1 MRTRKASLRIDP
13 VLLGK
18 EVESRIGD
26 SAATWRHYNCKLV
39 TPMYGGGVTPGE
51 VDREMPIRA
60 TAIRGQLRYWWR
72 LLNRNR
78 PEHLAADGK
87 PDSGKLFASERAIWG
102 GLGDEGSLAASQ
114 VTVRVETRSAEV
126 KTSPKDGSALGK
138 MIVTDS
144 GVSVDWLPCNGPL
157 EFVLSLRIDS
167 CEESV
172 LQALRMWASFGGIGA
187 RRRRGLG
194 ALEVVDSAGDRLL
207 ASKADRDAAKAI
219 LCPMAGDGFNDYRQA
234 VEAGVQCLLDFR
246 QKAGLAR
253 GLGTGARPGGSYW
266 PEANAVRKLTA
277 RARPDNIHALGSSTP
292 LLFPRA
298 LLGLPIVFQFK
309 LHERQGDPYPST
321 LEVANEGDMPRDR
334 FASPLIFSAWPE
346 VRGNKTI
353 YRPVVLLL
361 PTHNELRKRALKLKI
376 GTSTSLPI
384 AKGSWWPSDAGR
396 RQSVLPSTLHRF
408 AGEKFDVLQVFLQY
422 FQKGATTCTPG

>member
-1 MRTRKASLRIDP
+1 MRTRKAALEIDP
-13 VLLGK
+13 ALLTA
-18 EVESRIGD
+18 EVESQIRG
-26 SAATWRHYNCKLV
+26 STATWRRYTCTLV

-51 VDREMPIRA
+51 VDRELPIRA

-72 LLNRNR
+72 LLNRHR

-87 PDSGKLFASERAIWG
+87 PDSGKLFASEREIWG
-102 GLGDEGSLAASQ
+102 GLGDQGRLAASQ
-114 VTVRVETRSAEV
+114 VDVRVETPSAPRM
-126 KTSPKDGSALGK
+126 TSPKDGSALGK

-144 GVSVDWLPCNGPL
+144 GASVDWLPCNRRFD
-157 EFVLSLRIDS
+157 FVLALRIAT

-172 LQALRMWASFGGIGA
+172 LQALRMWASFGGMGA

-194 ALEVVDSAGDRLL
+194 ALEVVDSAGSRLS
-207 ASKADRDAAKAI
+207 ASKSDRDAAKAV
-219 LCPMAGDGFNDYRQA
+219 LYPMAGDGFDDYRKA
-234 VEAGVQCLLDFR
+234 VEAGVQCLIDFR

-266 PEANAVRKLTA
+266 PEANAVRKLTG
-277 RARPDNIHALGSSTP
+277 RARPDNIHALGSRTP

-309 LHERQGDPYPST
+309 LHERQGDPYAST
-321 LEVANEGDMPRDR
+321 LEVADDGDTRRDR

-346 VRGNKTI
+346 VCGTKTM

-361 PTHNELRKRALKLKI
+361 STHNELRKRALKLKI
-376 GTSTSLPI
+376 GSSASLPI
-384 AKGSWWPSDAGR
+384 AKGSWWPADAAR
-396 RQSVLPSTLHRF
+396 RKSVLPSAVHQF
-408 AGEKFDVLQVFLQY
+408 ASETFDVLPAFLQF
-422 FQKGATTCTPG
+422 FQKGATA